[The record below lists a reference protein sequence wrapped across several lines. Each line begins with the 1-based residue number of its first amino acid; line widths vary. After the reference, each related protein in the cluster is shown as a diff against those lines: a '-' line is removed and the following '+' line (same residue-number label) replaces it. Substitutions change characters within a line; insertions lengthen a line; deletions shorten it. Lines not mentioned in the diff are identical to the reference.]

1 MRQIF
6 LFLLCCYFGEVSSQN
21 SPGLAT
27 EIILRQDSIH
37 LRQTPG
43 FKISVINPSPDVV
56 AIPANAFFST
66 KEMSIS
72 SGLVE
77 ITYLGSDKQKN
88 KIIDCNVDPEVQR
101 DVNGKVGL
109 LKMDLAGKSKTEV
122 PINIVCY
129 EFDRLGLYR
138 LKFLFTCEVFGNVKT
153 SQPFDLYV
161 IE

>member
-1 MRQIF
+1 M
-6 LFLLCCYFGEVSSQN
+6 
-21 SPGLAT
+21 
-27 EIILRQDSIH
+27 
-37 LRQTPG
+37 
-43 FKISVINPSPDVV
+43 